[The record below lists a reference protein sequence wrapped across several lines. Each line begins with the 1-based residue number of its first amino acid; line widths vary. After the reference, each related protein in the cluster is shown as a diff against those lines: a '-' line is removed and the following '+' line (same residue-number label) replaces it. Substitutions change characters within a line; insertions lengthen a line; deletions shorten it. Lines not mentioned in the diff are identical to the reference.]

1 MTRRVALAGL
11 LALALATHARAAFI
25 TGVTASTN
33 MGSGAGSDIA
43 HIVDGSGLSSQSLT
57 ATHAA
62 GLQSTSWLSNIDTL
76 TGQVTFD
83 LHGAYTLVGMS
94 VWNFN
99 ALNTNGVQ
107 GVNVS
112 TSTDG
117 VTFTTL
123 SGGPTTFAKGANL
136 ASEAPQ
142 QFTFGPVVADFVR
155 FNITSNYGSLINTGL
170 SEVAFNSTA
179 VPTGVPAPPTL
190 LLGLVAVGVTGVAR
204 LRRRGALVARQDRCD
219 VPGRAVPP
227 WGVEAAGPQRK
238 FSTSMMLL
246 ELMLLT

>member
-11 LALALATHARAAFI
+11 FALALATPARAGFI

-33 MGSGAGSDIA
+33 MGSGGADIA
-43 HIVDGSGLSSQSLT
+43 HIVDGSGLSSLSLT

-62 GLQSTSWLSNIDTL
+62 GIQSNSWVSAFGSI

-99 ALNTNGVQ
+99 AVSISGVQ
-107 GVNVS
+107 GVGVS

-117 VTFTTL
+117 VTFTPL
-123 SGGPTTFAKGANL
+123 AGGPTTFAQGANG

-142 QFTFGPVVADFVR
+142 QFTFTPSAVANFVR
-155 FNITSNYGSLINTGL
+155 FNITSNYGSTLGTGL
-170 SEVAFNSTA
+170 SEVAFDGT
-179 VPTGVPAPPTL
+179 PTSAAPAPPTL
-190 LLGLVAVGVTGVAR
+190 LLGLVGAGVTGVAR
-204 LRRRGALVARQDRCD
+204 LRRRGGRYVIDR
-219 VPGRAVPP
+219 
-227 WGVEAAGPQRK
+227 
-238 FSTSMMLL
+238 
-246 ELMLLT
+246 

>member
-11 LALALATHARAAFI
+11 LALALATPARAGFI

-33 MGSGAGSDIA
+33 MGGDAEIA
-43 HIVDGSGLSSQSLT
+43 HIVDGSGLSSLSLT

-62 GLQSTSWLSNIDTL
+62 AATSNSWTSALDTL

-99 ALNTNGVQ
+99 SLSLAGVQ
-107 GVNVS
+107 GVSVS

-117 VTFTTL
+117 VTFTPMA
-123 SGGPTTFAKGANL
+123 GGPTTFAQGANG

-155 FNITSNYGSLINTGL
+155 FNITSNYGITFGTGL
-170 SEVAFNSTA
+170 SEVAFDGTA
-179 VPTGVPAPPTL
+179 VTTGVPAPPTL
-190 LLGLVAVGVTGVAR
+190 LLGLVGAGVTGVAR
-204 LRRRGALVARQDRCD
+204 LRRRR
-219 VPGRAVPP
+219 
-227 WGVEAAGPQRK
+227 
-238 FSTSMMLL
+238 
-246 ELMLLT
+246 